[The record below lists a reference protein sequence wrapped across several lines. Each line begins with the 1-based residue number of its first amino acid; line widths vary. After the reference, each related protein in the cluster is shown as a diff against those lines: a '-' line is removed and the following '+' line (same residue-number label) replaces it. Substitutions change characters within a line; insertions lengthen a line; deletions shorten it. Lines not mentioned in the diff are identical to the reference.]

1 MDELYSEDRATITEE
16 QLDYILKGR
25 LRQGVRRFLYCSE
38 WRTEEEPTPAERLAS
53 QYHAECDA
61 YDKQVCTGERNGEP
75 MPVTPEEFGAIN
87 RHSREVRQ
95 RLLREN
101 PGITEKQLH
110 EAIVGGKER

>member
-1 MDELYSEDRATITEE
+1 MNNRYITVHDLLMRDLRNHRRLLY
-16 QLDYILKGR
+16 G
-25 LRQGVRRFLYCSE
+25 E
-38 WRTEEEPTPAERLAS
+38 WLTEEEPTLAEHLAS
-53 QYHAECDA
+53 QYHAECDT

-101 PGITEKQLH
+101 PGITEMQLH
-110 EAIVGGKER
+110 KAIAERN